1 MSRGIG
7 DSNVLQKR
15 IPRSARYDNVRAK
28 TDTGASMS
36 KHMARVN
43 EIQNNYRI
51 QKGEER
57 VLIVQSYTYKGFHDF
72 DISCSAAS
80 RCGLSDIDRVKFR
93 MVLPSWNLP

>member
-57 VLIVQSYTYKGFHDF
+57 VLFKVVPYGEICVYT
-72 DISCSAAS
+72 
-80 RCGLSDIDRVKFR
+80 V
-93 MVLPSWNLP
+93 

>member
-57 VLIVQSYTYKGFHDF
+57 VCSYILYHSLYVTDCRFIK
-72 DISCSAAS
+72 
-80 RCGLSDIDRVKFR
+80 KT
-93 MVLPSWNLP
+93 

>member
-57 VLIVQSYTYKGFHDF
+57 VCSYIQVLHVTY
-72 DISCSAAS
+72 C
-80 RCGLSDIDRVKFR
+80 RYDRYFIKKTLTKSKKVIQK
-93 MVLPSWNLP
+93 N